1 MTRFSGLALLVFL
14 AMSDSVRSETFVYV
28 SQMPEKKI
36 QVYRLDR
43 AVGALEPVESQ
54 SLDVGPGALSVDPSQ
69 RYLFASLRADSTVA
83 SYQIDPA
90 TGRLTRLG
98 IAPLPPKANA
108 AFLRADRSGKWLVSA
123 SYTGA
128 KVIVQKLEA
137 GQIDSTP
144 VQVIDTDR
152 TAHCVVFDRDERWVF
167 VPHVAPNAVFQFRFD
182 RETGRLTDAG
192 RAPGG
197 TAGAGPRHLMF
208 HPQLPVA
215 YTSNE
220 ASSGI
225 TAYRFDPE
233 KGLTPEQTL
242 STLPAD
248 AQGSR
253 NTTAEVKVHPNG
265 KFVWVS
271 NRGHDTLAGFAID
284 GAGKLTAIG
293 HTPTEPTTRS
303 FEIEPQGRF
312 AFAAGEGSG
321 KLAVYRIDP
330 ETGKLDRIQT
340 YEVGKSLFWVQ
351 AVEFAK

>member
-1 MTRFSGLALLVFL
+1 MIRIQWLILPVFFFMT
-14 AMSDSVRSETFVYV
+14 DSLRADTFVYV
-28 SQMPEKKI
+28 SQMPEKQI

-43 AVGALEPVESQ
+43 AAGTLDPVESQ
-54 SLDVGPGALSVDPSQ
+54 SLDVGPGALSIDPSQ

-83 SYQIDPA
+83 SYAIDSA

-98 IAPLPPKANA
+98 IAPLPPKTNA

-128 KVIVQKLEA
+128 KVVVQKLDA
-137 GQIDSTP
+137 GKIDSTP
-144 VQVIDTDR
+144 VQVVDTDR

-182 RETGRLTDAG
+182 RESGRLTDAG
-192 RAPGG
+192 RALGG
-197 TAGAGPRHLMF
+197 SEGVGPRHLMF
-208 HPQLPVA
+208 HPQLPIA

-225 TAYRFDPE
+225 TAYRFDSE

-248 AQGSR
+248 AQGTR

-303 FEIEPQGRF
+303 FEIEPQGQF

-321 KLAVYRIDP
+321 KLAVYRIDA
-330 ETGKLDRIQT
+330 ETGKLNRIQT

-351 AVEFAK
+351 AVEFTK